1 MNLDNVLMN
10 LVMHISL
17 INDINFAADVP
28 LKLNNLMKARLINL
42 DFVLYILC
50 H

>member
-17 INDINFAADVP
+17 INDIHFAADNP
-28 LKLNNLMKARLINL
+28 LKLNNLMEARLINL